1 MSRATKQA
9 LLQRAAK
16 LLGEDALAARL
27 RVPRHLLDVWIR
39 GLATMPDRKLLPL
52 ADLLDKLADSKK
64 EWPLYGTREGVSSS
78 KKPPKPGKQGT

>member
-1 MSRATKQA
+1 MSRATKQV

-16 LLGEDALAARL
+16 LLGTDELAARL

-39 GLATMPDRKLLPL
+39 GLATMPDRKVLPL

-64 EWPLYGTREGVSSS
+64 E
-78 KKPPKPGKQGT
+78 